1 LFVDGVEDMSVSN
14 LLEEIDRYC
23 ADNSIPNVN
32 KDVGKLF
39 SILIKT
45 SGSKNILEIG
55 TGVGYSTIWLAL
67 AAKKNRGNVLTI
79 EKDSDHARIAG
90 EYFKS
95 ADLKNVTI
103 LHGDALVLLRNLDEK
118 FDFVFIDAAK
128 DQYLDYLKLIHTKL
142 MKPSLIVA
150 DNAISH
156 VEAVSD
162 YLDYVRTEKNI
173 TSVLIPIRAGLEVSY
188 FG

>member
-1 LFVDGVEDMSVSN
+1 MDTN
-14 LLEEIDRYC
+14 KLLEEIDQYC

-39 SILIKT
+39 SILVKT

-67 AAKKNRGNVLTI
+67 AAKKNGGNVITI

-90 EYFKS
+90 EYFKN
-95 ADLKNVTI
+95 ADLKNITV
-103 LHGDALVLLRNLDEK
+103 LHGAALVVLQNLDEK

-128 DQYLDYLKLIHTKL
+128 DEYIDYIKLIYTKL
-142 MKPSLIVA
+142 MKPALIVA

-156 VEAVSD
+156 ADAVSD
-162 YLDYVRTEKNI
+162 YLDYVRNEKNI

>member
-1 LFVDGVEDMSVSN
+1 LFVDGVEDMRVSN

-67 AAKKNRGNVLTI
+67 AAKENRGNVLTI
-79 EKDSDHARIAG
+79 EKDIDHSRIAG
-90 EYFKS
+90 EYRS
-95 ADLKNVTI
+95 ISSNNL
-103 LHGDALVLLRNLDEK
+103 LVSMSSIMSSVNL
-118 FDFVFIDAAK
+118 
-128 DQYLDYLKLIHTKL
+128 
-142 MKPSLIVA
+142 
-150 DNAISH
+150 
-156 VEAVSD
+156 
-162 YLDYVRTEKNI
+162 
-173 TSVLIPIRAGLEVSY
+173 
-188 FG
+188 